1 MVGYQILIH
10 CSRSSNINK
19 KGHSLYSQ
27 NSIDEIYKMTPSPLK
42 KITINE
48 LKPGMYVHH
57 IDEQK
62 GRLSVKNQGR
72 ISSQASVELLKKRGV
87 KSLTI
92 DTSKTLAVDDVNS
105 DDESD
110 NTSKCLEQQSNGPKV
125 SLEDELTRATKLHHQ
140 GKQIQKLLLS
150 SVKKGLPFDD
160 KIPRAFS
167 KNLVSSV
174 DRNPDALLC
183 LTKIREK
190 DDYLFEH
197 SLNVAILLAHFA
209 RYLGMSDSEVQ
220 DLSYAGFLHDLGK
233 IQVPDEILHK
243 PGRLTDEEM
252 LVMKG
257 HVTFGVDYLKQ
268 TDIAP
273 PLIRAISEHHE
284 RLDGLGY
291 PAGVSGD
298 DISRAGRMLAIAD
311 MYDALVADRVY
322 KKGMPSQKAFA
333 ILINDA
339 PERLDEVL
347 VRQFIKC
354 MGVYP
359 VGSVVLLSNE
369 RLAMVTAQTDN
380 PLTPNVKVFY
390 SARNNH
396 FLEAK
401 DISLS
406 SEPRI
411 TIVKAV
417 KAGDYNIDINAF
429 FERSVSVG

>member
-1 MVGYQILIH
+1 METRYLYPPLTTQILALFAID
-10 CSRSSNINK
+10 R
-19 KGHSLYSQ
+19 YSK
-27 NSIDEIYKMTPSPLK
+27 NSKNEIDNMTSSPLK
-42 KITINE
+42 KITIDE

-72 ISSQASVELLKKRGV
+72 ISSQASADLLKKRGV
-87 KSLTI
+87 KVLTI
-92 DTSKTLAVDDVNS
+92 DTSKTLSMEDTPEDSHNNNQC
-105 DDESD
+105 DEPQHS
-110 NTSKCLEQQSNGPKV
+110 GPKV
-125 SLEDELTRATKLHHQ
+125 SLQDELTRAAKLHHQ

-160 KIPRAFS
+160 KIPRTFS

-209 RYLGMSDSEVQ
+209 RYLGMSDNDVQ
-220 DLSYAGFLHDLGK
+220 DLAYAGFLHDLGK
-233 IQVPDEILHK
+233 IKVPDEILHK
-243 PGRLTDEEM
+243 PGRLTDSEM
-252 LVMKG
+252 EVMRG
-257 HVTFGVDYLKQ
+257 HVAFGVDYLKQ

-291 PAGVSGD
+291 PAGVAGR
-298 DISRAGRMLAIAD
+298 DISKAGRMLAIAD

-322 KKGMPSQKAFA
+322 KKGMSSQKAFA

-339 PERLDEVL
+339 PNRLDEVL
-347 VRQFIKC
+347 VKQFIKC

-369 RLAMVTAQTDN
+369 RLAMVIAQGDN
-380 PLTPNVKVFY
+380 PLTPKVKIFY

-401 DISLS
+401 DVALS
-406 SEPRI
+406 NEPRI

-429 FERSVSVG
+429 FERSVSIA